1 MRTPCQP
8 GTPSK
13 IKLFSD
19 LLKDGRVKL
28 AGHILISNNRD
39 RLRRVSYERNSAVN
53 YNVGKRRVG
62 GPRQQW
68 LLYTNAWD
76 KSERGTF
83 ENIVEQ
89 YHKLFELAR
98 SRHFF

>member
-1 MRTPCQP
+1 M
-8 GTPSK
+8 
-13 IKLFSD
+13 
-19 LLKDGRVKL
+19 
-28 AGHILISNNRD
+28 
-39 RLRRVSYERNSAVN
+39 NSAVN

-76 KSERGTF
+76 KNERGTF

-89 YHKLFELAR
+89 YHKLLELAR
-98 SRHFF
+98 SRHFY